1 MEQAR
6 KALERYQ
13 NATQEFEKV
22 QKLAQVRGHALST
35 IYIPLMQIKVL
46 KITLNDRKGRWK
58 QFRRLISARARVQ
71 FFYLLSERGFRGDL
85 LLNHNERKL
94 DLRVR
99 DTYRYDGPLAL
110 LSADANSLCYL
121 GGT

>member
-1 MEQAR
+1 MPR
-6 KALERYQ
+6 RNLKRSRSSHRYG
-13 NATQEFEKV
+13 
-22 QKLAQVRGHALST
+22 GHALST
-35 IYIPLMQIKVL
+35 IYTPLMQIKFL

-99 DTYRYDGPLAL
+99 DTYRYDGPLAF

>member
-1 MEQAR
+1 MPGR
-6 KALERYQ
+6 SLKGSRHSHRYEDMHFRQ
-13 NATQEFEKV
+13 CKYPTETKQ
-22 QKLAQVRGHALST
+22 
-35 IYIPLMQIKVL
+35 KVL
-46 KITLNDRKGRWK
+46 KITLNDRKSRWK

-99 DTYRYDGPLAL
+99 DTYRYDGLLAFL
-110 LSADANSLCYL
+110 CADAKHRAI
-121 GGT
+121 